1 MKKTTWRLLASL
13 LLAGLAG
20 ENAIAGGQQEL
31 LRNATLAGRPGGRLV
46 VAQRAEAKTLNPAIV
61 IDRPSR
67 EVIGRMQADLIH
79 INRLTQRTE
88 PALAKS
94 WTVSRDGREYLV
106 HLRKGI
112 RFSDGQPFDADDVV
126 FSFRVYLDEKVHSSQ
141 RDLLILDNQ
150 PIEVEKVDQYA
161 VRFRLKQPYAA
172 AERLF
177 DGVYIL
183 PRHLLEKSY
192 QENKLT
198 EIWPLTVAADQ
209 IAGLGP
215 FRLKSYV
222 PGQQLVLEKNPYYW
236 KEDAKGTRLPYLD
249 ELVFLTVPTE
259 DAEALRFEAGETDIL
274 NRISAENFA
283 ELRRRSNA
291 DYTLQDAGPGLE
303 YNFLLLNMNDDTQG
317 RLPEV
322 ARKEGWFR
330 DLQFRRAV
338 SLAIDREGIVRLVY
352 RGKGVPLWGHVTPG
366 NKLWQDTKLPHPAQ
380 SVEKARDLLRGAG
393 FSWDGQ
399 NNLLDPTGRPVQ
411 FTIIASSSNS
421 QRLQIAN
428 IIQQDL
434 QKLGMQVEVV
444 PLEFRS
450 FVQRVTQTH
459 DYEAAVMG
467 IASGDVDP
475 NGEINVWMSNG
486 PTHLWNLGEKKPV
499 TTWEAE
505 IDDLMKRQLS
515 TMNIGERKKLYD
527 RLQEIVAE
535 QLPIICVASPDI
547 LVGSKRRLQNFAPA
561 VLENYILHDADE
573 LYWAPQ

>member
-1 MKKTTWRLLASL
+1 M
-13 LLAGLAG
+13 
-20 ENAIAGGQQEL
+20 
-31 LRNATLAGRPGGRLV
+31 
-46 VAQRAEAKTLNPAIV
+46 VAQRAEAKTLNPAGA

-141 RDLLILDNQ
+141 RDLLILDSQ

-161 VRFRLKQPYAA
+161 VRFRLRQPYAA

-183 PRHLLEKSY
+183 PRHLLEKAY
-192 QENKLT
+192 QEKKLT
-198 EIWPLTVAADQ
+198 EMWPLTVAADQ

-236 KEDAKGTRLPYLD
+236 KEDAKGARLPYVD

-283 ELRRRSNA
+283 ELSRRSNA

-322 ARKEGWFR
+322 ARKEAWFR
-330 DLQFRRAV
+330 NLQFRRAV

-352 RGKGVPLWGHVTPG
+352 RGKGVPLWGQVTPG
-366 NKLWQDTKLPHPAQ
+366 NKLWLDTKLPHLAQ
-380 SVEKARDLLRGAG
+380 SVEKAKDLLRGAG

-399 NNLLDPTGRPVQ
+399 GNLLDAAGRPVQ

-434 QKLGMQVEVV
+434 QKLGMQVQVV

-486 PTHLWNLGEKKPV
+486 PTHLWNLGEKKPA
-499 TTWEAE
+499 TAWEAE
-505 IDDLMKRQLS
+505 IDELMKKQLT
-515 TMNIGERKKLYD
+515 TMNITERKKLYD
-527 RLQEIVAE
+527 RVQEIVAE

-561 VLENYILHDADE
+561 VLENYTLHDADQ

>member
-1 MKKTTWRLLASL
+1 MKNTTLRLLAFLMLFAFAGADAIASGQQDL
-13 LLAGLAG
+13 LRIPSLAGK
-20 ENAIAGGQQEL
+20 
-31 LRNATLAGRPGGRLV
+31 PGGRLV
-46 VAQRAEAKTLNPAIV
+46 VAQRAEAKTLNPV
-61 IDRPSR
+61 IAVDRPSR

-79 INRLTQRTE
+79 INRITQQTE

-94 WTVSRDGREYLV
+94 WTISRDGREYLL
-106 HLRKGI
+106 HLRRGV

-141 RDLLILDNQ
+141 RDLLVLDDQ
-150 PIEVEKVDQYA
+150 PIEVERVDQYT

-183 PRHLLEKSY
+183 PRHLLEKPY

-198 EIWPLTVAADQ
+198 EMWPLTLAADQ

-236 KEDAKGTRLPYLD
+236 KEDGKGIRLPYLD

-259 DAEALRFEAGETDIL
+259 DAEALRFEAGETDVL

-283 ELRRRSNA
+283 ELSTRRKP

-317 RLPEV
+317 RLPEI
-322 ARKEGWFR
+322 ARKEEWFR
-330 DLQFRRAV
+330 NLQFRRAV

-352 RGKGVPLWGHVTPG
+352 RGKGVPLWGQVTPG
-366 NKLWQDTKLPHPAQ
+366 NKLWQDASLPHPAQ
-380 SVEKARDLLRGAG
+380 SVEKAKDLLRSAG
-393 FSWDGQ
+393 FSWNSQGA
-399 NNLLDPTGRPVQ
+399 LLDSTSQPVQ
-411 FTIIASSSNS
+411 FTIIASSSNT

-434 QKLGMQVEVV
+434 QKLGMQVQVV

-459 DYEAAVMG
+459 DYEGALMG

-486 PTHLWNLGEKKPV
+486 PTHLWNLGEKKAA
-499 TTWEAE
+499 TAWEAE
-505 IDDLMKRQLS
+505 IDELMKKQLT
-515 TMNIGERKKLYD
+515 TMKFAERKKLYD
-527 RLQEIVAE
+527 RVQQVIAE
-535 QLPIICVASPDI
+535 QLPIICVASPNI
-547 LVGSKRRLQNFAPA
+547 LVGSKQRLQNFKPA
-561 VLENYILHDADE
+561 VLEHYTLHNVDE

>member
-1 MKKTTWRLLASL
+1 MRKIIWRLLASL
-13 LLAGLAG
+13 LLSALAAGNATAG
-20 ENAIAGGQQEL
+20 SQQDW
-31 LRNATLAGRPGGRLV
+31 LRNPSLAGRPGGRLV
-46 VAQRAEAKTLNPAIV
+46 VAQRAEAKTLNPAIA

-79 INRLTQRTE
+79 INRFTQRTE

-94 WTVSRDGREYLV
+94 WTVSRDGREYLL
-106 HLRKGI
+106 HLRRGI

-126 FSFRVYLDEKVHSSQ
+126 FSFRVYLDDKVHSSQ
-141 RDLLILDNQ
+141 RDLLVLDDQ
-150 PIEVEKVDQYA
+150 PIEVEKVDQYS

-183 PRHLLEKSY
+183 PRHLLEKAY
-192 QENKLT
+192 QENKLS
-198 EIWPLTVAADQ
+198 EMWSLTVPADQ

-215 FRLKSYV
+215 FRFKSYV

-259 DAEALRFEAGETDIL
+259 DAEALRFEGGETDVL

-283 ELRRRSNA
+283 ELSRRPNP

-303 YNFLLLNMNDDTQG
+303 YNFLLLNMNDDTQV
-317 RLPEV
+317 RLPEI
-322 ARKEGWFR
+322 AGKETWFR
-330 DLQFRRAV
+330 NLQFRRAV

-352 RGKGVPLWGHVTPG
+352 HGKGVPLWGQVAPG
-366 NKLWQDTKLPHPAQ
+366 NKLWQDTNLPHLAQ
-380 SVEKARDLLRGAG
+380 SVDKAKDLLRSAG
-393 FSWDGQ
+393 FSWNSQG
-399 NNLLDPTGRPVQ
+399 NLLDPARQPVQ
-411 FTIIASSSNS
+411 FTIIASSSNT

-428 IIQQDL
+428 IVQQDL
-434 QKLGMQVEVV
+434 QKLGMQVQVV

-450 FVQRVTQTH
+450 FVQRITQTH

-486 PTHLWNLGEKKPV
+486 PTHLWNLGEKKPA
-499 TTWEAE
+499 TAWEAE
-505 IDDLMKRQLS
+505 IDDLMKKQLT
-515 TMNIGERKKLYD
+515 TMNVAERKKLYD
-527 RLQEIVAE
+527 RVQEIVAE
-535 QLPIICVASPDI
+535 QLPIICIASPDI
-547 LVGSKRRLQNFAPA
+547 LVGSKRRLQNFRPA
-561 VLENYILHDADE
+561 VLEHYTLHNVDE

>member
-13 LLAGLAG
+13 LLAALAG
-20 ENAIAGGQQEL
+20 ANAIASGQQEL
-31 LRNATLAGRPGGRLV
+31 LRNTTLAGRPGGRLV
-46 VAQRAEAKTLNPAIV
+46 VAQRAEAKTLNPAIA

-126 FSFRVYLDEKVHSSQ
+126 FSFHVYLDEKVHSSQ
-141 RDLLILDNQ
+141 RDLLVLDGQ
-150 PIEVEKVDQYA
+150 PIEVEKVDQYG
-161 VRFRLKQPYAA
+161 VRFRLKQAYAA

-198 EIWPLTVAADQ
+198 EMWPLTVAADQ

-236 KEDAKGTRLPYLD
+236 KEDAKGVRLPYMD

-283 ELRRRSNA
+283 ELSRRSNA

-322 ARKEGWFR
+322 ARKEAWFR

-352 RGKGVPLWGHVTPG
+352 RRKGVPLWGQVTPG
-366 NKLWQDTKLPHPAQ
+366 NKLWLDTKLPHPAQ
-380 SVEKARDLLRGAG
+380 SVEKAKDLLRSAG

-399 NNLLDPTGRPVQ
+399 GNLLDAAGRPVQ
-411 FTIIASSSNS
+411 FTIVASSSNS

-434 QKLGMQVEVV
+434 QKLGMQVQVV

-486 PTHLWNLGEKKPV
+486 PTHLWNLGEKKPA
-499 TTWEAE
+499 TSWEAE
-505 IDDLMKRQLS
+505 IDELMKKQL
-515 TMNIGERKKLYD
+515 TTINITERKKLYD
-527 RLQEIVAE
+527 RVQEIVAE

-561 VLENYILHDADE
+561 VLENYTLHDADQ